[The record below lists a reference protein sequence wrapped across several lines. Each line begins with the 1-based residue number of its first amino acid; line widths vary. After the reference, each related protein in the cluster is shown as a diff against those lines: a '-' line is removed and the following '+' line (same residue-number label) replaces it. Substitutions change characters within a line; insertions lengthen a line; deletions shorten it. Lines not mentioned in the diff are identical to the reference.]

1 MAGRVTRTKIVP
13 ALVLLL
19 GFLTIATIVHLQDQA
34 GSDRHAQLQLATL
47 RTDLAQVQGA
57 PLKSSPATGGSPALA
72 RR

>member
-1 MAGRVTRTKIVP
+1 M
-13 ALVLLL
+13 LLL

-57 PLKSSPATGGSPALA
+57 PLNVEPGDRRLTGPRSDG
-72 RR
+72 